1 MEPVER
7 ALFVIEK
14 THELGR
20 MSGSILAQI
29 PGWDRVKASRYLN
42 KLAECG
48 WLERVATKGRPVYV
62 LGRKLLRLVPDLKI

>member
-20 MSGSILAQI
+20 MSGSILAQVA
-29 PGWDRVKASRYLN
+29 GWDRVKAHRYLT
-42 KLAECG
+42 KLAELG
-48 WLERVATKGRPVYV
+48 WLERLSASGRPVYV
-62 LGRKLLRLVPDLKI
+62 LGPKVLRLVPDLKI